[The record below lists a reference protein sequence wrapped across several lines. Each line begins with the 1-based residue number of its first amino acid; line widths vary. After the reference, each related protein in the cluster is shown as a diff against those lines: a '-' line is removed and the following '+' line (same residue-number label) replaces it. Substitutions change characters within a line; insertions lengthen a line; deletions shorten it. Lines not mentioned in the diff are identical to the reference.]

1 MLKRFLTLLFCASVV
16 VLLDRTTCE
25 AAEVIE
31 LSDSGATKLIASNAD
46 VSAEYAELV
55 EDERLEGLP
64 GITLKE
70 NADAGVATDRQEPD
84 ATFLVKAPTKGI
96 YLIRTFAVVDDHGNK
111 LMEEAKGKYDSLF
124 MKLQVDET
132 RPTKR
137 VVYVPWH
144 RPHQV
149 TGKFHFNGDEQ
160 KLKIWLPQGVRLG
173 YVTIQPYVAPAVPE
187 AAQDYR
193 PKWTPPA
200 SHPRLWCNEETLPL
214 IRSRLKSDEHR
225 EVWDKLARKATQ
237 PFEITFAENEETPHN
252 AALEKAAETKAF
264 YYLMTGDEK
273 VGREAVQLMNDYLE
287 RVEFGNILDI
297 TREVGRAIYT
307 GSLVFDWCHDLL
319 SDDEQATLHKNLMR
333 LAMDM
338 ECGWPPFRQTIIT
351 GHGAEAQINR
361 DLLSMS
367 IALYERDPT
376 LYQYTSYVILEHL
389 VPMRKFEF
397 QSPRYNQGVSYGA
410 FRFGWEMHGAWL
422 FYRMTGEPAFDENI
436 KEVRKFWQ
444 YMRMPDGMMLRDGDG
459 SSGVSDGRFNYW
471 KYPRTMLL
479 MYAYAQDPILKADFY
494 RQGGPASDP
503 IMFLLLNDPTLEPI
517 ESLESLPLTKDFGP
531 VLGSMVAR
539 TGWDISLDSNDVVAE
554 IKGGG
559 YLFGNHQHSDA
570 GSLQVYYRGLQVA
583 DLGLY
588 KFYGTPYDRNFNKRS
603 IAHSMMLAV
612 DPDETFRR
620 AESND
625 GGTRYNQVA
634 PRTPKE
640 VLSNPWFNNGKVIA
654 TSIGPS
660 TDKPHFSYFKAN
672 LTKAY
677 SKKMADYSRGF
688 CFLNMFRND
697 VPAVIVL
704 TDDMTT
710 AKPEFQKYWQINTLN
725 EPQVTNDGFTLWNER
740 KELKGKTHVQ
750 VLKPALNNRTVEVLG
765 GSDATNVFGM
775 QLDPPPSS
783 APEANGY
790 RVIVSPKDDAKR
802 DRFLT
807 VLQMVDGDSKPLL
820 VDFQEQ
826 EETYVIAIGD
836 RLVVMSNDSGF
847 VENSFSLQIP
857 DGSQRQVGLLGLKS
871 GHWTISSDNG
881 QPAIRA
887 EVKEGD
893 HTIYFQANPGKYE
906 VELAE

>member
-1 MLKRFLTLLFCASVV
+1 
-16 VLLDRTTCE
+16 

-124 MKLQVDET
+124 MKLQV
-132 RPTKR
+132 
-137 VVYVPWH
+137 
-144 RPHQV
+144 

-173 YVTIQPYVAPAVPE
+173 YVTIQPYVAPA
-187 AAQDYR
+187 
-193 PKWTPPA
+193 
-200 SHPRLWCNEETLPL
+200 
-214 IRSRLKSDEHR
+214 
-225 EVWDKLARKATQ
+225 VWDKLARKATQ

-410 FRFGWEMHGAWL
+410 FR
-422 FYRMTGEPAFDENI
+422 
-436 KEVRKFWQ
+436 
-444 YMRMPDGMMLRDGDG
+444 
-459 SSGVSDGRFNYW
+459 
-471 KYPRTMLL
+471 
-479 MYAYAQDPILKADFY
+479 
-494 RQGGPASDP
+494 
-503 IMFLLLNDPTLEPI
+503 
-517 ESLESLPLTKDFGP
+517 
-531 VLGSMVAR
+531 
-539 TGWDISLDSNDVVAE
+539 
-554 IKGGG
+554 
-559 YLFGNHQHSDA
+559 
-570 GSLQVYYRGLQVA
+570 
-583 DLGLY
+583 
-588 KFYGTPYDRNFNKRS
+588 
-603 IAHSMMLAV
+603 
-612 DPDETFRR
+612 
-620 AESND
+620 
-625 GGTRYNQVA
+625 
-634 PRTPKE
+634 
-640 VLSNPWFNNGKVIA
+640 
-654 TSIGPS
+654 
-660 TDKPHFSYFKAN
+660 
-672 LTKAY
+672 
-677 SKKMADYSRGF
+677 
-688 CFLNMFRND
+688 
-697 VPAVIVL
+697 
-704 TDDMTT
+704 
-710 AKPEFQKYWQINTLN
+710 
-725 EPQVTNDGFTLWNER
+725 
-740 KELKGKTHVQ
+740 
-750 VLKPALNNRTVEVLG
+750 
-765 GSDATNVFGM
+765 
-775 QLDPPPSS
+775 
-783 APEANGY
+783 
-790 RVIVSPKDDAKR
+790 
-802 DRFLT
+802 
-807 VLQMVDGDSKPLL
+807 
-820 VDFQEQ
+820 
-826 EETYVIAIGD
+826 
-836 RLVVMSNDSGF
+836 
-847 VENSFSLQIP
+847 
-857 DGSQRQVGLLGLKS
+857 
-871 GHWTISSDNG
+871 
-881 QPAIRA
+881 
-887 EVKEGD
+887 
-893 HTIYFQANPGKYE
+893 
-906 VELAE
+906 